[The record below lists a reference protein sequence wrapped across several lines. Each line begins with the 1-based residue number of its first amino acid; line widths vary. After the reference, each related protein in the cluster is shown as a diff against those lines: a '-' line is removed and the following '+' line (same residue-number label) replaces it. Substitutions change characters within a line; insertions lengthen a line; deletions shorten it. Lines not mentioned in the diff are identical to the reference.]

1 MTQAVPCWRPCA
13 RPLAVR
19 AGELRVPLP
28 QMAVGE
34 HCHIRRSAADATLL
48 THGVVSR
55 VDDGVATVALLGA
68 PSRLA
73 ADVLVVPTGQ
83 PLQVALGTHLLGCV
97 LDGFGDVVERL
108 HDRTT
113 EVDAAGGR
121 AAPVQAAALD
131 YRQRQAITT
140 PFATGVR
147 AIDALLTVGEGQR
160 MGIFAAA
167 GCGKTTL
174 VEMLL
179 TNADCDVRVVA
190 LVGERGREVAAFV
203 ESIAQSPSAAR
214 TIIVQATSDTS
225 PATRVNAAMVATRV
239 AEYFREQGSR
249 VLLVMDSATRYARA
263 LRDVALSAGEPP
275 ARRGFPASVFEALPH
290 LVERPGN
297 ALQGS
302 ITAFYTVL
310 LEDDTDPDPV
320 GEEVKSLLDGHIH
333 LSGRLAQRGHFP
345 AIDVLRSASRLYPRL
360 ANDAQADAAN
370 RLRTLLGRL
379 EDLQLLRDIGEY
391 RPGAQPEQDDAV
403 AREPRLNAF
412 LRQALHEQVSASA
425 AVEGLHAVVR

>member
-1 MTQAVPCWRPCA
+1 M
-13 RPLAVR
+13 
-19 AGELRVPLP
+19 
-28 QMAVGE
+28 
-34 HCHIRRSAADATLL
+34 
-48 THGVVSR
+48 
-55 VDDGVATVALLGA
+55 
-68 PSRLA
+68 
-73 ADVLVVPTGQ
+73 
-83 PLQVALGTHLLGCV
+83 ALGTHLLGCV

-179 TNADCDVRVVA
+179 TNSDCDVRVVA